1 MYNEIKKSK
10 YMNLRNLLVL
20 SVLVLFIGACG
31 KNANLGSNAK
41 MESELDTVSYALG
54 ADVAKSLKDRNGLE
68 EINYRAFVKGMREA
82 FEQETLS
89 MSDAERRNRIRTYL
103 KQLSQ
108 RRNKENLK
116 EGQEFL
122 AENKKNDDVNVT
134 ESGLQYQVI
143 EEGSGI
149 SPDPNDTVR
158 VHYIGK
164 TIDGETFDSS
174 VDRGKPASFPVNG
187 VIPGWTEGLQLMK
200 EGAKYKFFIPTDL
213 AYGTRVRP
221 GGKIEPNEALIF
233 EVELLEV
240 TKVPGTGEE
249 KQSNQQ

>member
-1 MYNEIKKSK
+1 
-10 YMNLRNLLVL
+10 MNLRNLLVL
-20 SVLVLFIGACG
+20 SVLVVFIGACG

-68 EINYRAFVKGMREA
+68 EINYQAFVKGMREA
-82 FEQETLS
+82 FEQDTLS

-103 KQLSQ
+103 KRLSQ
-108 RRNKENLK
+108 RKNKENLK

-122 AENKKNDDVNVT
+122 AENKKNEDVNVT

-149 SPDPNDTVR
+149 NPDPNDTVR

-240 TKVPGTGEE
+240 TQVPGTGEE

>member
-1 MYNEIKKSK
+1 
-10 YMNLRNLLVL
+10 MNLRNLLVL

-31 KNANLGSNAK
+31 NNGNLGSNAK

-68 EINYRAFVKGMREA
+68 EINYQAFVKGMREA

-122 AENKKNDDVNVT
+122 AENKKDDEVSVT

>member
-1 MYNEIKKSK
+1 
-10 YMNLRNLLVL
+10 MNFRNLLVL

-31 KNANLGSNAK
+31 NNGNLGSNAK

-68 EINYRAFVKGMREA
+68 EINYQAFVKGMREA
-82 FEQETLS
+82 FEQEKLS
-89 MSDAERRNRIRTYL
+89 MGDAERRNRIRTYL

-108 RRNKENLK
+108 RKNKENLK

-122 AENKKNDDVNVT
+122 AENKKDEEVSVT

-240 TKVPGTGEE
+240 TKVPGTGEK

>member
-1 MYNEIKKSK
+1 
-10 YMNLRNLLVL
+10 MNLRNLLVL

-31 KNANLGSNAK
+31 NNGNLGSNAK

-68 EINYRAFVKGMREA
+68 EINYQAFVKGMREA

-122 AENKKNDDVNVT
+122 AENKKDEEVSVT

>member
-20 SVLVLFIGACG
+20 SVLVVFIGACG
-31 KNANLGSNAK
+31 KNANLGSNTR

-68 EINYRAFVKGMREA
+68 EINYQAFVKGMREA

-89 MSDAERRNRIRTYL
+89 MNEAERRNRIRTYL
-103 KQLSQ
+103 KGLSQ
-108 RRNKENLK
+108 RRNQKNLK

-122 AENKKNDDVNVT
+122 AENKKNEDVNVT

-149 SPDPNDTVR
+149 TPDANDTVK

-174 VDRGKPASFPVNG
+174 VDRDEPASFPVNG
-187 VIPGWTEGLQLMK
+187 VIPGWTEGLQLME
-200 EGAKYKFFIPTDL
+200 EGAKYKLFIPTDL
-213 AYGTRVRP
+213 AYGTRVRS

-233 EVELLEV
+233 EVELLDV

-249 KQSNQQ
+249 KQSKQK